1 MMEKLQLGS
10 AFWID
15 KQNHG
20 LFGKGRIELL
30 KNIDIHGSLAKAAK
44 AMNMSYKAAWD
55 SMKEMENLSNE
66 TLTQKSTGGKGGG
79 GSTLTPKA
87 RQYIALFEALQ
98 SAQKSFFESVE
109 PHLDDAR
116 SLMQLL
122 SRPAIRTSARNQIEA
137 TLESITP
144 LHVNTKLTL
153 RLDADRTIEA
163 HITHSSVADL
173 GLSVGQKVYGIIKAS
188 WLTLHDSPKECNQN
202 HNILEGTVIA
212 ISSEEEMLEITL
224 MCAEQALVA
233 TGVAQNFPLCKKGDT
248 LWASFDPSDV
258 IIGC

>member
-1 MMEKLQLGS
+1 MEKLQLGS

-20 LFGKGRIELL
+20 FFGKGRIELL
-30 KNIDIHGSLAKAAK
+30 KNIDTHGSLAKAAK

-55 SMKEMENLSNE
+55 SMREMEELSGE

-79 GSTLTPKA
+79 GSSLTPKA
-87 RQYIALFEALQ
+87 RQYIALFEALEA
-98 SAQKSFFESVE
+98 AQKSFFESVE
-109 PHLDDAR
+109 HHLDDAR

-122 SRPAIRTSARNQIEA
+122 SRPAMRTSARNQLEG

-153 RLDADRTIEA
+153 RLDENRTIDA
-163 HITHSSVADL
+163 HITHSSVVDL
-173 GLSVGQKVYGIIKAS
+173 GLSVGQRVYGIIKAS
-188 WLTLHDSPKECNQN
+188 WLTLYDAPKECKGA
-202 HNILEGTVIA
+202 HNTLEGTVIA
-212 ISSEEEMLEITL
+212 ISSQEQMLEITL
-224 MCAEQALVA
+224 MCGEQALVA
-233 TGVAQNFPLCKKGDT
+233 TGATEHFPLCKKGDT
-248 LWASFDPSDV
+248 LWASFDPNDV